1 MSAEVPRSNG
11 SAQFLFTASPNSPLL
26 SGFKI
31 NADGSLTPVPG
42 SPFVIATPARAIVG
56 VHDALLIADGAGIT
70 VFSVDM
76 ATGAIR
82 QTDSAKAAFISDLV
96 SDPQMNAAIAVSAS
110 GALALRVVDGRLQAQ
125 PAPMTAQVPAVVQT
139 SRQAI
144 LDVTDHFMYVIDIG
158 KTELM
163 AFRTQNGKPLPLSPQ
178 SYPLPKDTAFIT
190 LVGSPRIQR

>member
-31 NADGSLTPVPG
+31 NPDGSLTPVPG
-42 SPFVIATPARAIVG
+42 SPFVIGTAARAIVG
-56 VHDALLIADGAGIT
+56 VHDALLISDGAGIK

-76 ATGAIR
+76 ETGAIQ
-82 QTDSAKAAFISDLV
+82 QTDSINAATISNLV
-96 SDPQMNAAIAVSAS
+96 SDPQRNAAIAVSPA
-110 GALALRVVDGRLQAQ
+110 GALALRVVDGKLQVQ
-125 PAPMTAQVPAVVQT
+125 PAPMAQAPAEAQT
-139 SRQAI
+139 SGQAI
-144 LDVTDHFMYVIDIG
+144 LDATDHFMYVIDVG

-178 SYPLPKDTAFIT
+178 SYPLPRGTVFIT
-190 LVGSPRIQR
+190 LVESQRIQR

>member
-11 SAQFLFTASPNSPLL
+11 SAQYLFTASPNSPLL

-31 NADGSLTPVPG
+31 NVDGSLTPVPG
-42 SPFVIATPARAIVG
+42 SPFVIGTPARAIMG
-56 VHDALLIADGAGIT
+56 VHDALLIADGAGIR

-76 ATGAIR
+76 ETGAIR
-82 QTDSAKAAFISDLV
+82 QTDSAKAASISDFL
-96 SDPQMNAAIAVSAS
+96 SDPQMNATIAVSAA
-110 GALALRVVDGRLQAQ
+110 GALALRVEDGRLQAQ
-125 PAPMTAQVPAVVQT
+125 PAPMAQTPAVAQT
-139 SRQAI
+139 SRHAI
-144 LDVTDHFMYVIDIG
+144 LDATDHFMYVIDIG

-190 LVGSPRIQR
+190 LVASRNIQR

>member
-11 SAQFLFTASPNSPLL
+11 SAQYLFTASPNSPLL

-42 SPFVIATPARAIVG
+42 SPFVIGTSARAIVG
-56 VHDALLIADGAGIT
+56 VHDALLIADGAGIR

-76 ATGAIR
+76 ESGAIR
-82 QTDSAKAAFISDLV
+82 QTDLAKAVTISDLV
-96 SDPQMNAAIAVSAS
+96 SDPQMNAAIAVSPA
-110 GALALRVVDGRLQAQ
+110 GALALRVVDGKLLTQ
-125 PAPMTAQVPAVVQT
+125 PAPMARAPAAAQT

-144 LDVTDHFMYVIDIG
+144 LDATDHFMYVIDVG

-190 LVGSPRIQR
+190 LVESRDIPH

>member
-31 NADGSLTPVPG
+31 NTDGSLTPVPG
-42 SPFVIATPARAIVG
+42 SPFVIGASARAIVG
-56 VHDALLIADGAGIT
+56 VHDALLLADGASVR

-76 ATGAIR
+76 ETGAIR
-82 QTDSAKAAFISDLV
+82 QTDSAKAATISDLV
-96 SDPQMNAAIAVSAS
+96 SDPQMNAAIAISPA

-125 PAPMTAQVPAVVQT
+125 PAPMAQSPAQPQT
-139 SRQAI
+139 PRQAI
-144 LDVTDHFMYVIDIG
+144 LDATDHFMYVINVG

-178 SYPLPKDTAFIT
+178 SYPLPKDTTFIT
-190 LVGSPRIQR
+190 LVGSQRIQR

>member
-11 SAQFLFTASPNSPLL
+11 SAQYLFTASPNSPLL

-31 NADGSLTPVPG
+31 NEDGSLTPVPG
-42 SPFVIATPARAIVG
+42 SPFVIGTPARAIMG

-76 ATGAIR
+76 ETGAIR
-82 QTDSAKAAFISDLV
+82 QTDSAKAASISNLV
-96 SDPQMNAAIAVSAS
+96 SDPQMNAAIAVSAA
-110 GALALRVVDGRLQAQ
+110 GVLALRVVDGRLQAQ
-125 PAPMTAQVPAVVQT
+125 PAPMAQAPTVAQT
-139 SRQAI
+139 SRHAI
-144 LDVTDHFMYVIDIG
+144 LDATDHFMYVIDIG

-178 SYPLPKDTAFIT
+178 SYPLPKDTTLIT
-190 LVGSPRIQR
+190 LVASRNIQR